1 MSLYTQARVPDG
13 ILYTSAH
20 MRYRGWS
27 LPVTHMSLK
36 DCDSIPQPGYE
47 HLKLNRSIP
56 RPLGNLNW
64 QRGLT
69 FEWVI
74 PRGHWVASYG
84 SGIANW
90 LSSRQTDQ
98 ELQPKVL
105 APNQRCTHEF
115 PQVDTHVDGGRF
127 DLCRSVSVN
136 LVEHLDPR
144 EPLEVHYWGLG
155 YLSSL
160 TEVDESDSVVTD
172 TETASSGE
180 DEDTVV
186 VKLIFTCTD
195 IRYR

>member
-1 MSLYTQARVPDG
+1 M
-13 ILYTSAH
+13 
-20 MRYRGWS
+20 
-27 LPVTHMSLK
+27 
-36 DCDSIPQPGYE
+36 
-47 HLKLNRSIP
+47 
-56 RPLGNLNW
+56 
-64 QRGLT
+64 
-69 FEWVI
+69 
-74 PRGHWVASYG
+74 
-84 SGIANW
+84 
-90 LSSRQTDQ
+90 
-98 ELQPKVL
+98 
-105 APNQRCTHEF
+105 
-115 PQVDTHVDGGRF
+115 DGGRF

-136 LVEHLDPR
+136 LVVHLDPR